1 MRRYKPSYL
10 YIKTHNLTGLK
21 YFGKTCE
28 SNPHRYKGSGTE
40 WMKHLDVYGYDV
52 TTELLNDGKPYESI
66 DDFIRAALEFSN
78 LYNIVNAVD
87 DFGNKIWANL
97 IVESGLGG
105 APWSLDQKKK
115 LSVKR
120 KGNGNPQWGKPAPNR
135 GVKRPGVGGRK
146 KGTTWSPAER
156 ESQARMRDTPEYKDK
171 MNKVYKD
178 PIRNNKISQSQKGRP
193 GISTGKSWYNNG
205 IKEVYSLEPIA
216 GWSKGRLHRTGAKL
230 GFKWYNNGVVN
241 KQFRDGQVKEGFTNG
256 RISVKK

>member
-52 TTELLNDGKPYESI
+52 TTELLNDGKPYENI
-66 DDFIRAALEFSN
+66 DDFIRDALEFSN
-78 LYNIVNAVD
+78 SHNIVNAVD

-97 IVESGLGG
+97 VVESGLGG
-105 APWSLDQKKK
+105 APWSPDQKEK

-146 KGTTWSPAER
+146 KGTTWSSTER
-156 ESQARMRDTPEYKDK
+156 ESQAQIRGTPEYKKK
-171 MNKVYKD
+171 MRQVFSD
-178 PIRNNKISQSQKGRP
+178 PVRNNKISNTQRGKP
-193 GISTGKSWYNNG
+193 GTSTGKHWFNNG
-205 IKEVYSLEPIA
+205 LIERYSEYHID
-216 GWSKGRLHRTGAKL
+216 GWTRGRLPRSGIKRGIHW
-230 GFKWYNNGVVN
+230 FNNGVVN
-241 KQFRDGQVKEGFTNG
+241 RQFFDNNIEEGFRRG
-256 RISVKK
+256 RLSNKK